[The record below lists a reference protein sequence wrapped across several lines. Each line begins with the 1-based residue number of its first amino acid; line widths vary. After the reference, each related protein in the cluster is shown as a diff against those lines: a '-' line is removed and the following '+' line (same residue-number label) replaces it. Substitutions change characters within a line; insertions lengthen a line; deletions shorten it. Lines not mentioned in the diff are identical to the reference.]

1 MDKYDIKSIT
11 IKKIN
16 QKNKVSNKYLYRFHG
31 SNVEDWMF
39 WMFIIFKN
47 LEIGNKNIDFLK
59 NVNDIDTKYLPM
71 IDKFLE
77 KLELPNDKNK
87 NYSFKYQYLDNET
100 FLIKGNYNTT
110 SLKINPGDILKVKTP
125 SFKNLEPD
133 SYQKFEKCL
142 LEVSTYLPYLKEKDQ
157 NFINQLQKILEK
169 HKHKFINI
177 AKTVI
182 EKEK

>member
-16 QKNKVSNKYLYRFHG
+16 EKNKVSNKYFYRFYG
-31 SNVEDWMF
+31 SNVEEWM
-39 WMFIIFKN
+39 WIMFVIFKK
-47 LEIGNKNIDFLK
+47 LEIGNEDINFSK
-59 NVNDIDTKYLPM
+59 NVNDIDTKYLPI

-77 KLELPNDKNK
+77 NLELPNDKSK

-100 FLIKGNYNTT
+100 FLIKGNYNTA
-110 SLKINPGDILKVKTP
+110 SLKIHSGDILKVKTP

-142 LEVSTYLPYLKEKDQ
+142 LEVSTYLPYIKEKDQ
-157 NFINQLQKILEK
+157 NFINQLQENLEK